1 MRIFAIGLSIV
12 VNNMNNVYVFL
23 AEGFE
28 EIEALAPVDVMR
40 RAGLEVTLVSVTDK
54 LVVNGAHGIA
64 VGADALFS
72 DVDYADADLLFLP
85 GGLPGATNLEAHEG
99 LAQLLVNK
107 AQEGILVSAICAA
120 PLVLGG
126 LGLLNGKRATCYPG
140 FENTM
145 QGACYTAEKVTRDGN
160 VFTACGPAAAWDLGF
175 AFVEHFC
182 GAEKAAQ
189 LREGM
194 QFNR

>member
-1 MRIFAIGLSIV
+1 
-12 VNNMNNVYVFL
+12 MNNVYVFL

-40 RAGLEVTLVSVTDK
+40 RAGLEVTLVSVTGN

-64 VGADALFS
+64 VGADALFF
-72 DVDYADADLLFLP
+72 DVDYANAALLFLP

-182 GAEKAAQ
+182 GADKAAQ